1 MTSFRDILRRAV
13 ERTPGAVGGSFAASD
28 GEMVDWYT
36 PSYDGH
42 EWAVLT
48 AHFGILLGHVESL
61 LDTLHYGGAEYFIAQ
76 HAKMEIVVHVVEG
89 GYYAVFAMR
98 RAESPDAILDTL
110 GTVREA
116 ALALK
121 KEMS

>member
-1 MTSFRDILRRAV
+1 MTFREILRTAV
-13 ERTPGAVGGSFAASD
+13 DRTPGAVGGAFAAAD
-28 GEMVDWYT
+28 GELVEAYAT
-36 PSYDGH
+36 KYDSH

-61 LDTLHYGGAEYFIAQ
+61 LDTLHYGGAEYFISQ
-76 HAKMEIVVHVVEG
+76 HAKLEVVVHVVDA
-89 GYYAVFAMR
+89 GYYALFAMTP
-98 RAESPDAILDTL
+98 AESPDAILETL
-110 GTVREA
+110 GTIRET